1 MKREVENQL
10 DQKLIDAIVKFNS
23 LLRESFIKKEK
34 ISIKIDVPKFEPKE
48 LTNYR
53 ELKTAIE
60 CLRHNYREMLRYIKL
75 DNYTPLLKIVFLYEE
90 ENSFP
95 VILNLD
101 LQQYLESDFFVG
113 KEILNI
119 KKIM

>member
-34 ISIKIDVPKFEPKE
+34 ISLKIDVPKFEPKE

-53 ELKTAIE
+53 ELKN
-60 CLRHNYREMLRYIKL
+60 CNR
-75 DNYTPLLKIVFLYEE
+75 VFEA
-90 ENSFP
+90 
-95 VILNLD
+95 
-101 LQQYLESDFFVG
+101 
-113 KEILNI
+113 
-119 KKIM
+119 